1 MNFLHVFQSIAM
13 TSQVTSVIDHAAP
26 TAHRAPISG
35 LEAAQADIERIRS
48 ERKATEAQLRQ
59 ARTAHGDRLSELAG
73 IRAAAQATMD
83 IVEADQ
89 YAEQVQRLVAHA
101 EAAEKVVQGWNDQV
115 RKLQTQ
121 EREAE
126 NRLHELQRRVA
137 NLKTVE
143 LPVRRENVVR
153 AAQRPKKYVWTRSA
167 CFSTR
172 TIWRRVR
179 MLRLR
184 PHCGNTRNLQVNL
197 MLDEVLGSGLG

>member
-1 MNFLHVFQSIAM
+1 MFQSIARP
-13 TSQVTSVIDHAAP
+13 SQVTSVIDHAAP
-26 TAHRAPISG
+26 TAHRARISG
-35 LEAAQADIERIRS
+35 LGAAQADIERIRN
-48 ERKATEAQLRQ
+48 ERKSAEVQLRK

-73 IRAAAQATMD
+73 IRVAAQATMD
-83 IVEADQ
+83 IAEADH

-153 AAQRPKKYVWTRSA
+153 AAQAAEK
-167 CFSTR
+167 
-172 TIWRRVR
+172 IRVDAQR
-179 MLRLR
+179 MLQHADNMEAGAYAALEAALR
-184 PHCGNTRNLQVNL
+184 EYEDLTGKSDAR
-197 MLDEVLGSGLG
+197 